1 MSDVIAIVQA
11 RVNSTRLPSKILLPI
26 NGIPLIELLLNRVG
40 KSKLINKVILATSK
54 NSIND
59 PLIKISQKL
68 GYNFFKGDEKDVLSR
83 YLSISKKYG
92 AKIIVRITGDCP
104 LVDPAIIDKM
114 IEIYKKNNYDYISNT
129 LPPSFPDGLD
139 VEVFSRTSLIKVSK
153 ISKSVFQREHVTPAY
168 QNNNFRTFNYSSNK
182 NLSHIRLTVDE
193 KEDLEVVSK
202 IFKLNKPNIY
212 FDYNTIIKT
221 LKKHPNVLTNKKIK
235 RNMGSE
241 INTGQKL
248 WARGKKSILNGNML
262 LSKNPN
268 QFLPKYWPVYFK
280 KTKGCFV
287 WDLDDKKYID
297 LSLMGVGT
305 NILGYSNKYVDKAVS
320 EVVKNGN
327 LSTLNCPEEVLLAE
341 ELLKLHP
348 WAGKAKFARS
358 GGEANAMAIRIA
370 RCSSKNEKIAFCGYH
385 GWHDWYLAANIS
397 KDNLGDHLLKGLS
410 SKGVPKSYKD
420 TIYGFNYGD
429 IERLKYLIIKKK
441 ITIIKM
447 EVARSSIN
455 VFFLK
460 QVRKLATDHKIVLI
474 FDECTSGFREHFG
487 GLHMKHK
494 VYPDLAIFGKA
505 LGNGYAIT
513 AVVGKEQ
520 VMNNA
525 SDSFI
530 SSTFWTERIGYV
542 AALKSLEIM
551 EKNKSWINISNKGMN
566 IQKKLKVIGKKYQL
580 PIVVSG
586 LPAICSFTISSENW
600 LTYKTYITQE
610 MLKKGFLSSNVIYVS
625 VAHTEKIIDMYFK
638 NLEKIFK
645 KIQKI
650 EKSGDINSLLD
661 GDICEAGFSRLN

>member
-1 MSDVIAIVQA
+1 MEWIH
-11 RVNSTRLPSKILLPI
+11 NLEK
-26 NGIPLIELLLNRVG
+26 EL
-40 KSKLINKVILATSK
+40 
-54 NSIND
+54 
-59 PLIKISQKL
+59 
-68 GYNFFKGDEKDVLSR
+68 
-83 YLSISKKYG
+83 
-92 AKIIVRITGDCP
+92 
-104 LVDPAIIDKM
+104 
-114 IEIYKKNNYDYISNT
+114 NNY
-129 LPPSFPDGLD
+129 L
-139 VEVFSRTSLIKVSK
+139 EVNIFR
-153 ISKSVFQREHVTPAY
+153 QRP
-168 QNNNFRTFNYSSNK
+168 
-182 NLSHIRLTVDE
+182 
-193 KEDLEVVSK
+193 KEDLDKGLGSK
-202 IFKLNKPNIY
+202 
-212 FDYNTIIKT
+212 
-221 LKKHPNVLTNKKIK
+221 
-235 RNMGSE
+235 
-241 INTGQKL
+241 KL
-248 WARGKKSILNGNML
+248 WSQYDDVNG
-262 LSKNPN
+262 
-268 QFLPKYWPVYFK
+268 FK
-280 KTKGCFV
+280 C
-287 WDLDDKKYID
+287 
-297 LSLMGVGT
+297 
-305 NILGYSNKYVDKAVS
+305 
-320 EVVKNGN
+320 
-327 LSTLNCPEEVLLAE
+327 
-341 ELLKLHP
+341 
-348 WAGKAKFARS
+348 
-358 GGEANAMAIRIA
+358 
-370 RCSSKNEKIAFCGYH
+370 
-385 GWHDWYLAANIS
+385 
-397 KDNLGDHLLKGLS
+397 
-410 SKGVPKSYKD
+410 
-420 TIYGFNYGD
+420 GD

-650 EKSGDINSLLD
+650 EKSGNINSLLD